1 MKTIGLIGGMSWES
15 TTSYYQI
22 INETIKKELGGLHSA
37 KILLYSVDFAEIEHY
52 QAVGDW
58 EKSGQLLADVAQRL
72 EQAGAD
78 FIVICTNTMH
88 KVAPQIQEK
97 IMIPILHIAQ
107 ATAQALLTDGI
118 QKVGLLG
125 TKYTMTQDFYKEKLI
140 ESKNPELENKDQ
152 VAHAVGVG
160 AIKFYDLKTDRTN
173 GYDFDLEAMVSFEGE
188 TGPYVQYAYARIQS
202 ILRKADF
209 KPDTAGNYS
218 LNDAESWE
226 IIKLLQDFPR
236 IINRAA
242 DNFEPSIIAKFA
254 ISLAQAFNKYYAHTR
269 ILDESPERDSRLAL
283 SYATAVVLKEALRL
297 LGVEAPEKM

>member
-52 QAVGDW
+52 QSVGDW
-58 EKSGQLLADVAQRL
+58 EKSGQLLADVAKRL

-88 KVAPQIQEK
+88 KVAPQIQEQ
-97 IMIPILHIAQ
+97 ITIPILHIAQ

-140 ESKNPELENKDQ
+140 
-152 VAHAVGVG
+152 
-160 AIKFYDLKTDRTN
+160 
-173 GYDFDLEAMVSFEGE
+173 
-188 TGPYVQYAYARIQS
+188 
-202 ILRKADF
+202 
-209 KPDTAGNYS
+209 
-218 LNDAESWE
+218 
-226 IIKLLQDFPR
+226 
-236 IINRAA
+236 
-242 DNFEPSIIAKFA
+242 
-254 ISLAQAFNKYYAHTR
+254 
-269 ILDESPERDSRLAL
+269 
-283 SYATAVVLKEALRL
+283 
-297 LGVEAPEKM
+297 